1 MDDTATTSAI
11 LDILSSICL
20 SSGHSNAKKH
30 VSPSSLRS
38 HLPHVLPQ
46 STPKSVNK
54 RKLSN
59 SSDPLML
66 NKSPKVNRRAT
77 TDPFNK
83 NTLDERIN
91 SFNILNWSIEDDK
104 LNPLECAVN
113 GWQCHKRKNELH
125 CHYCNAV
132 LLIRLNEHKDKNK
145 IVTNFLF
152 VEDEEAE
159 EQFLKVREQLISSYL
174 RRLRTDHYPGCMW
187 RNSNLDIGL
196 VRKQYHL
203 KISDMNEILEQYQD
217 NLDNLID
224 HQDIIMLKSY
234 TTDIVNKSQIEILQ
248 AYNST
253 NLILSMVALF
263 GWELK
268 QQKFGSKNLALLK
281 CHKCT
286 RRILLGES
294 ENLDHTEPLK
304 SVSYPAEI
312 SKEDSDINLLA
323 EHEHW
328 CCMVTEFN
336 NLKGYEVVLTILQSV
351 SSSDGYEGME
361 VGQDH
366 SYTFDS
372 TMALLREFS

>member
-20 SSGHSNAKKH
+20 SSGHSNVKKH

-59 SSDPLML
+59 SSDPLIL
-66 NKSPKVNRRAT
+66 NKSPKVNRSGG

-91 SFNILNWSIEDDK
+91 SFNILNWSFEDDK

-132 LLIRLNEHKDKNK
+132 LLIRLNEQNDKNK

-159 EQFLKVREQLISSYL
+159 EQFFKVREQLISSYL

-187 RNSNLDIGL
+187 RNSNLDIEL

-203 KISDMNEILEQYQD
+203 KISDMNEILEQYQG
-217 NLDNLID
+217 NLENLID

-234 TTDIVNKSQIEILQ
+234 TIDIVNKSQIEILQ

-312 SKEDSDINLLA
+312 SNEDSDINLLA

-336 NLKGYEVVLTILQSV
+336 NLKGYEVVLRILQSV
-351 SSSDGYEGME
+351 SLSDGYESME
-361 VGQDH
+361 VEQDH

>member
-20 SSGHSNAKKH
+20 SPGYSNVKKH

-38 HLPHVLPQ
+38 HLPHVSSQ

-59 SSDPLML
+59 SSDPLIF
-66 NKSPKVNRRAT
+66 NKSPKVSRRTT
-77 TDPFNK
+77 TDPFSK

-113 GWQCHKRKNELH
+113 GWHCRKRKNELH
-125 CHYCNAV
+125 CNYCHAV
-132 LLIRLNEHKDKNK
+132 LLIRLNEQKDKNNL
-145 IVTNFLF
+145 VTNFLF
-152 VEDEEAE
+152 VEDDEAE

-196 VRKQYHL
+196 VKKQYHL
-203 KISDMNEILEQYQD
+203 KISDMNEILEQYQS

-224 HQDIIMLKSY
+224 HQEIIMLKSY
-234 TTDIVNKSQIEILQ
+234 TTDILNRSQTEILQ

-268 QQKFGSKNLALLK
+268 QQRFGSKNLALLK

-294 ENLDHTEPLK
+294 GNLDHTEPLK
-304 SVSYPAEI
+304 SVNYPAEI
-312 SKEDSDINLLA
+312 SNEDSDINLLA
-323 EHEHW
+323 EHEDW

-336 NLKGYEVVLTILQSV
+336 NQKGYEVVLTILQSV
-351 SSSDGYEGME
+351 SSTEGYEGME
-361 VGQDH
+361 VEQDH